1 MNDAGQAAGNAAND
15 AGAAVGNAAND
26 AGQVADEAVD
36 ETTDN
41 NFSDGD
47 WGLLGLLGL
56 FGLFGRRKR
65 TVTAY
70 EDPAVRST
78 TTNRY

>member
-1 MNDAGQAAGNAAND
+1 MNNAGEAAGNAAND
-15 AGAAVGNAAND
+15 AGAALDNAAENTG
-26 AGQVADEAVD
+26 AVADEAVD

-56 FGLFGRRKR
+56 FGLLGRRKR
-65 TVTAY
+65 SVTAY

-78 TTNRY
+78 TINR